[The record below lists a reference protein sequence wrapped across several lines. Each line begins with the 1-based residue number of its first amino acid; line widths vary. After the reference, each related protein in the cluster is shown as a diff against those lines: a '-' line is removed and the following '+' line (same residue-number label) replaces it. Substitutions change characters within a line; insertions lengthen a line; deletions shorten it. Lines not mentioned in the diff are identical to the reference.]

1 LGPLCR
7 LSIWKTHPHNGRNGP
22 LWGLLLLIEKKL
34 MHIKHKSV
42 KPQYSSSRA
51 NLLDLFINI
60 HCLSLCLCGTGGM
73 LLMDDLFGEIAF
85 GTSLNLLNNQS
96 GKQLFEAKIHNI
108 LRDYKNT
115 TSLIPSSH
123 LIIVGDAADAVSVN
137 FSARCKFSRLNA
149 KIYHFSDCIQCTMCV
164 IYANVSLL

>member
-1 LGPLCR
+1 MVVMAHYEPAITSNR
-7 LSIWKTHPHNGRNGP
+7 
-22 LWGLLLLIEKKL
+22 EKKL

-42 KPQYSSSRA
+42 KNSSSRA

-96 GKQLFEAKIHNI
+96 GKQLFEAKIHI
-108 LRDYKNT
+108 
-115 TSLIPSSH
+115 
-123 LIIVGDAADAVSVN
+123 
-137 FSARCKFSRLNA
+137 
-149 KIYHFSDCIQCTMCV
+149 TM
-164 IYANVSLL
+164 YFPGL